1 MCNFY
6 ICTIVNRNKK
16 AFWHSMI
23 MRIDLGKIFLALF
36 IIGVIARVFTLAV
49 LPESALVDSLYHI
62 SVAEKIAAEQ
72 AVPLVDRV
80 VISPLYYVFSAS
92 LHIISNFPFEM
103 PFVRILPVIITIIF
117 FACAFLLFRKLFPK
131 TYIIPLALS
140 SIFPWLVR
148 YGAVNYIDVLSAA
161 LLCFILYLF
170 LEISEGKQS
179 IKYAVISALAV
190 SAFVLLKLN
199 TIALWPI
206 IFIAFLWLFAK
217 NKNSRI
223 NAAAFAVI
231 ALALSGA
238 WLVSAAMQG
247 YGTEVT
253 LKPGAVAAYTAEMGI
268 AGIANSVFVSH
279 LSFYDFPPPESFT
292 YIPLLANLPVS
303 ALQIMFTIIM
313 LPITIAILLGL
324 WAMCKRRSAINIFIL
339 LLILAAVA
347 LMLLMS
353 YAEPDRL
360 RGGLM
365 YIRYLIAAMPLFGIA
380 FAYGLDSLKGK
391 WKMIAIASF
400 ALFALYALAYAGIS
414 SMFYANVYEKHSG
427 LFEFTKSL
435 PEGSKIHSKEN
446 GKALVFYSNAQA
458 GEIAGVYDMPA
469 GEIYSELLE
478 GKFTHIAVS
487 CYRNE
492 WKEGKINGLVQAGLV
507 KEIYK
512 DECASVYELEK

>member
-1 MCNFY
+1 
-6 ICTIVNRNKK
+6 
-16 AFWHSMI
+16 MI
-23 MRIDLGKIFLALF
+23 MRLDLGKIFLAIF
-36 IIGVIARVFTLAV
+36 IIGLIARVFTLAV

-62 SVAEKIAAEQ
+62 SVAEKIAAGQ
-72 AVPLVDRV
+72 AVPLIDRV

-103 PFVRILPVIITIIF
+103 PFVRMLPIIITILF
-117 FACAFLLFRKLFPK
+117 FICAFLLFRKLFPK
-131 TYIIPLALS
+131 TCIIPLAFS

-170 LEISEGKQS
+170 IDINEKNKQNV
-179 IKYAVISALAV
+179 KYAAISALAV
-190 SAFVLLKLN
+190 SAFILLKLN

-217 NKNSRI
+217 NRDSRI
-223 NAAAFAVI
+223 HAAAFAVI

-238 WLVSAAMQG
+238 WLASASMQG

-253 LKPGAVAAYTAEMGI
+253 LKPAAVAAYTAEMGI

-279 LSFYDFPPPESFT
+279 LSFYDFPPPESFA

-303 ALQIMFTIIM
+303 TLQIIFTIIA
-313 LPITIAILLGL
+313 LPITIAILLGF
-324 WAMCKRRSAINIFIL
+324 WRMWKRRSAINLFIL
-339 LLILAAVA
+339 LLIFAAI
-347 LMLLMS
+347 LFMLVMS
-353 YAEPDRL
+353 YSEPARL

-365 YIRYLIAAMPLFGIA
+365 YIRYLIAVMPLFGIA

-391 WKMIAIASF
+391 ARTIAIISF
-400 ALFALYALAYAGIS
+400 VLFAVYAFAYAGIS
-414 SMFYANVYEKHSG
+414 SLFYANVYEKHSG
-427 LFEFTKSL
+427 LFEFAKTL
-435 PEGSKIHSKEN
+435 PEGAKIHSKEN
-446 GKALVFYSNAQA
+446 GKALVFYSNVQA
-458 GEIAGVYDMPA
+458 GEIAGIYDMPA
-469 GEIYSELLE
+469 DEIYSELLE

-492 WKEGKINGLVQAGLV
+492 WKEEKINELAQQGFAKQV
-507 KEIYK
+507 YK
-512 DECASVYELEK
+512 DDCASVYELEK

>member
-1 MCNFY
+1 
-6 ICTIVNRNKK
+6 
-16 AFWHSMI
+16 MI
-23 MRIDLGKIFLALF
+23 MRFDLGKIFLAIL
-36 IIGVIARVFTLAV
+36 IIGIIARVFTLAV
-49 LPESALVDSLYHI
+49 LPESALVDALYHI

-72 AVPLVDRV
+72 AVPLIDRV

-103 PFVRILPVIITIIF
+103 PFVRIIPIFITIVF

-131 TYIIPLALS
+131 NYIVPLAFS

-170 LEISEGKQS
+170 LIIKEGKTG

-206 IFIAFLWLFAK
+206 IFIAFIWLFAK
-217 NKNSRI
+217 NKNSRL

-238 WLVSAAMQG
+238 WLASASSQG

-253 LKPGAVAAYTAEMGI
+253 LKPEAVATYTAEMGI

-279 LSFYDFPPPESFT
+279 LSFYDFPPPESFS

-303 ALQIMFTIIM
+303 ALQIIFTIIA

-324 WAMCKRRSAINIFIL
+324 WIMWKRRSAINIFIL
-339 LLILAAVA
+339 LLILAAI
-347 LMLLMS
+347 LFMLVMS
-353 YAEPDRL
+353 YAEPARL

-365 YIRYLIAAMPLFGIA
+365 YVRYLIAVMPLFGIA

-391 WKMIAIASF
+391 AKTIAIIAF
-400 ALFALYALAYAGIS
+400 ALFAVYAFAYAGIS
-414 SMFYANVYEKHSG
+414 SLFYANVYEKHSG
-427 LFEFTKSL
+427 LFEFAKSL
-435 PEGSKIHSKEN
+435 PESAKLHSKES
-446 GKALVFYSNAQA
+446 GKALVFYSNVQA
-458 GEIAGVYDMPA
+458 GEIAGIYDMQA
-469 GEIYSELLE
+469 GEIYSKLTGE
-478 GKFTHIAVS
+478 KFTHIAIS

-492 WKEGKINGLVQAGLV
+492 WAEGQINGLVQAGLV

-512 DECASVYELEK
+512 DDCASVYELEK